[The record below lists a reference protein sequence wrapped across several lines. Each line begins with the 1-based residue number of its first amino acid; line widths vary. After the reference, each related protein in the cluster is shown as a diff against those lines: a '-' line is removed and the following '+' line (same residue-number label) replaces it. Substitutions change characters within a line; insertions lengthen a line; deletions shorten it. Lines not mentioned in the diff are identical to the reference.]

1 MAESSVSGLELVL
14 TVGMGAIMAAV
25 LVGLEFLD
33 GQSAITFVSMVV
45 IGFIAVRVVRG
56 RTWTWR

>member
-1 MAESSVSGLELVL
+1 MAESSVNGLELVL

-25 LVGLEFLD
+25 LSGMGILD
-33 GQSAITFVSMVV
+33 GQSSITFVSMVV

>member
-33 GQSAITFVSMVV
+33 GQTAITFVSMVV
-45 IGFIAVRVVRG
+45 IGFIAVRTVRG
-56 RTWTWR
+56 RRWTWR

>member
-1 MAESSVSGLELVL
+1 MAESSVNGLEIVL

-25 LVGLEFLD
+25 LSGMGILD

-45 IGFIAVRVVRG
+45 IGFIAVRTVRG
-56 RTWTWR
+56 RKWTWR

>member
-1 MAESSVSGLELVL
+1 MAESSVNGLELVL
-14 TVGMGAIMAAV
+14 TVGMGAILAAV
-25 LVGLEFLD
+25 LVSMDFLD

-45 IGFIAVRVVRG
+45 IGFIAVRTVRG